1 MNIQELIELGK
12 PVLAKINEDA
22 GSEGLKYKA
31 YFNGSVSAVENEEFK
46 IMNTGKQDSYTIAE
60 VEFAYPHDCGLA
72 MTALKR
78 LYENVE
84 KLELIY

>member
-31 YFNGSVSAVENEEFK
+31 YFITS
-46 IMNTGKQDSYTIAE
+46 
-60 VEFAYPHDCGLA
+60 L
-72 MTALKR
+72 L
-78 LYENVE
+78 
-84 KLELIY
+84 LILFFCYRKWRI